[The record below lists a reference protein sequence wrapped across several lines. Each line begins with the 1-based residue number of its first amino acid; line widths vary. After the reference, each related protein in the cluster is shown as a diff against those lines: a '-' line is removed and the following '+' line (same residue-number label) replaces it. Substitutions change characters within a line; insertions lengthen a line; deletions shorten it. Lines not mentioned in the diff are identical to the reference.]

1 MARKPKNQPIPSAP
15 QLAITYRKT
24 ADLVPY
30 ARNAR
35 EHTAAQVQQIAA
47 SIREFGWTNP
57 VLVDDKSNVIAGH
70 GRLLAALLLGIAEI
84 PTVILSHLTPAQRQA
99 YIIADNQL
107 ALASSWSEDMLRIE
121 LGDLLNQNFDLELLD
136 FDNKELEDLLNLF
149 PGGAGTSDSDA
160 GGGTLAD
167 KFGAPPFSVL
177 DAKQGYWQDRKAQWL
192 KITGNLTDTKAS
204 VLDTA
209 GAAGVMNGVNEGS
222 SNFDPVL
229 AELMLRWFCP
239 PQGYVLDPF
248 GGEQTKGVVA
258 GELALTYHAVEI
270 RPEQVDVNMRKTA
283 AYGAGVHYF
292 TGDAEQIDTLVAG
305 GAPAGGYDCCL
316 TSPPYYDLEIYS
328 KDDMSA
334 LGTYAEFMAKYER
347 IFAKCV
353 ALLRDGA
360 FLVIKVGEIRDKKTG
375 VYRNFVGDNIAMFQR
390 LGLAYYN
397 ELTLISP
404 AGTAPIRAAS
414 YFASRKMVKLHQ
426 NVLVFWKGNPKDIK
440 ARFAGI
446 TDGADLSTDTTN
458 ESE

>member
-24 ADLVPY
+24 DELVPY
-30 ARNAR
+30 AKNAMT
-35 EHTAAQVQQIAA
+35 HSPHQVSQIAA

-57 VLVDDKSNVIAGH
+57 ILVDGDRGVIAGH
-70 GRLLAALLLGIAEI
+70 GRLMAAHMLGLAEV
-84 PTVILSHLTPAQRQA
+84 PTIELAHLTPAQRQA
-99 YIIADNQL
+99 YIIADNKL
-107 ALASSWSEDMLRIE
+107 AMGGVFDEDMLRIE
-121 LGDLLNQNFDLELLD
+121 LGDLLNQNFDLELLG
-136 FDNKELEDLLNLF
+136 FDNKELEELLNLF

-177 DAKQGYWQDRKAQWL
+177 DTRQGYWQDRKAQWG
-192 KITGNLTDTKAS
+192 KIVGNASETKEQ
-204 VLDTA
+204 VLDKG
-209 GAAGVMNGVNEGS
+209 GAVSTINEGS

-270 RPEQVDVNMRKTA
+270 RPEQVDLNMRKTA

-316 TSPPYYDLEIYS
+316 TSPPYYDLEVYS